1 MGLQIGASNGEGR
14 EIMRNRTL
22 KTSDGGR
29 QTIDRGRA
37 GVYILSIFL
46 LIISCNTSFAKAS
59 DAQKNIWLLDV
70 IFKLERMKD
79 SAAADIKKCDLEIQ
93 KAENTIRKSED
104 IIRLAKQKNNIQAET
119 IAGQALR
126 AAREARRKNKDRKD
140 LAEHNIKRAGE
151 ILAYMREGGNN
162 PEAMVEQLELE
173 NDRAEWTKNQKKL
186 IEEGLAERNSYIDPI
201 YRSLKTKAP
210 PKLPPTKYDMLKPGD
225 VLMISPEGKSFWN
238 TMKDSAFWIDTG
250 DRIASVSLSPA
261 SHALVY
267 LKEVNGKKLFL
278 DHTPGEGSRVISE
291 GEFLKTYSHRDAQ
304 VAQPVKEVD
313 AAKLWEAAGELS
325 KREAQ
330 IKANKSNNIIDQ
342 TGFGLYGNKDMV
354 CSEASRWALVNSGF
368 KLPET
373 SSPLKKLLGIHYSPA
388 NFYSDDKNFI
398 ITPLYEVP
406 K

>member
-1 MGLQIGASNGEGR
+1 M
-14 EIMRNRTL
+14 MRNRTL

-29 QTIDRGRA
+29 QTIEMGKA

-46 LIISCNTSFAKAS
+46 LIISCNASFAKDS
-59 DAQKNIWLLDV
+59 DAQKNIWLLDM

-79 SAAADIKKCDLEIQ
+79 NAAADIKKCDLEIQ
-93 KAENTIRKSED
+93 KSENTIRKSED
-104 IIRLAKQKNNIQAET
+104 IMRLAKQKNNIQAET
-119 IAGQALR
+119 IARQALR
-126 AAREARRKNKDRKD
+126 AASEARTKNKDRKD

-151 ILAYMREGGNN
+151 IIAYMRGGGNN
-162 PEAMVEQLELE
+162 PEAMVEQLDLE

-186 IEEGLAERNSYIDPI
+186 IEDRLVERNPYIDPI
-201 YRSLKTKAP
+201 YKLLKTKAP
-210 PKLPPTKYDMLKPGD
+210 PPLPQTKYAMLKPGD
-225 VLMISPEGKSFWN
+225 VLMISPEDKSFWS

-278 DHTPGEGSRVISE
+278 DHTPGGGSCVISE
-291 GEFLKTYSHRDAQ
+291 AEFLKTYSHRDAL

-313 AAKLWEAAGELS
+313 AAKLWEAARELS
-325 KREAQ
+325 KKEAQ

-342 TGFGLYGNKDMV
+342 TGFGLYGNNDMV
-354 CSEASRWALVNSGF
+354 CSEASRWALVNSGL
-368 KLPET
+368 KLSET